1 MRILSTFLILFLF
14 VSVSFG
20 QIKFEKGY
28 IITNDHKRV
37 ECFIKN
43 LDWKNNPADF
53 IYKLT
58 ELSTPEMGNL
68 ASVREFGIS
77 KSFRF
82 VNAEV
87 KIDRQ
92 TKPAVNPKN
101 EAIPVWTKEKLFLR
115 VISEGKAKLYSYEST
130 RLKRFFYSL
139 NDTSITQLIYL
150 EALNGTTLVKNTSYQ
165 QQLWG
170 NLRAPMATMNSIK
183 EIGYNEKD
191 LTAYIEEY
199 NGDSGTSTSPLV
211 QTKRRAYFNLK
222 FAPGLNISSVS
233 LSTVLDG
240 SNKVFQSTFDS
251 KPTFRL
257 GLESELI
264 LPFNNYHW
272 GILFEPTF
280 QSYQSDVEGK
290 YGTSTITYSS
300 IEFPIGLRYY
310 YPLNDNTRLFLNG
323 LIIPAASMNL
333 NSKIEYHTFFANMTD
348 VKTVDVA
355 SSGSAALGG
364 GVEHKRFSLE
374 TRYYTSRNLF
384 SGQPSESANYSR
396 FSVVLGYKFVKTR
409 LK

>member
-1 MRILSTFLILFLF
+1 M
-14 VSVSFG
+14 
-20 QIKFEKGY
+20 
-28 IITNDHKRV
+28 
-37 ECFIKN
+37 
-43 LDWKNNPADF
+43 DWKNNPADF

-58 ELSTPEMGNL
+58 ELAAPEMGNL
-68 ASVREFGIS
+68 ASIHEFGIS
-77 KSFRF
+77 NSFRF

-92 TKPAVNPKN
+92 IKPAVNSKN
-101 EAIPVWTKEKLFLR
+101 EVIPLWTKEKLFLK
-115 VISEGKAKLYSYEST
+115 VLLEGKANLYSYDASK
-130 RLKRFFYSL
+130 LKRFFYSL
-139 NDTSITQLIYL
+139 NDTSFIQLIYL
-150 EALNGTTLVKNTSYQ
+150 EAYVNSSLIKNTSYQ

-183 EIGYNEKD
+183 AIGYNEKD
-191 LTAYIEEY
+191 LTAYLREY

-211 QTKRRAYFNLK
+211 QTKRKAYFNLK
-222 FAPGLNISSVS
+222 LSPGLNISSVS
-233 LSTVLDG
+233 MSTVVDVTNVAFKTDFS
-240 SNKVFQSTFDS
+240 SN
-251 KPTFRL
+251 PGFRL

-280 QSYQSDVEGK
+280 QAYNSEAEGK
-290 YGTSTITYSS
+290 HGLSTISYSA

-310 YPLNDNTRLFLNG
+310 FPVNDNTRLFLNG
-323 LIIPAASMNL
+323 FVIPAFAINL
-333 NSKIEYHTFFANMTD
+333 NSKIEYHTFFSNMTD

-364 GVEHKRFSLE
+364 GVEHNRFSLE

-396 FSVVLGYKFVKTR
+396 FSVVLGYKFLKTR
-409 LK
+409 FK